1 MEELKEYIESNLS
14 PIQCEMVIDEVVA
27 ELEEL
32 TFDVIMAEMRSDNMS
47 NEVSRI
53 LNDRITLKGINNDIR
68 TGVIARV
75 SLMVCELAKKSM

>member
-14 PIQCEMVIDEVVA
+14 PIQCEMVINEVVA

-32 TFDVIMAEMRSDNMS
+32 TFDVVMSELRSDNMS

-53 LNDRITLKGINNDIR
+53 LNDRITLKGIKNDIR

-75 SLMVCELAKKSM
+75 PLMVCELAKKSM

>member
-14 PIQCEMVIDEVVA
+14 PIQCEIVMDEVIA
-27 ELEEL
+27 ELEDL
-32 TFDVIMAEMRSDNMS
+32 TLNVIMSELRSDSIS
-47 NEVSRI
+47 NEVPRI

-68 TGVIARV
+68 TNVIARV

>member
-14 PIQCEMVIDEVVA
+14 PIQCEMVIDEGVA
-27 ELEEL
+27 EVEEL
-32 TFDVIMAEMRSDNMS
+32 TVDVIMAEMRSDNMS

-53 LNDRITLKGINNDIR
+53 LNDRITLKGINNEIR